1 MDSSRL
7 GHIVQ
12 EINVLVAGLRN
23 GFISCVKEFGNL
35 VTHSLARYAK
45 SISNRKTIFLYIHTH
60 SLFSLQFLL
69 LLHIMFFFF
78 FNSQLFEYKPIFN
91 ALEVIKYYSI

>member
-35 VTHSLARYAK
+35 VTHSLVGML
-45 SISNRKTIFLYIHTH
+45 NLFLIEKRFFFTFTHTH
-60 SLFSLQFLL
+60 YSHCSFFFYTLC
-69 LLHIMFFFF
+69 FFFF
-78 FNSQLFEYKPIFN
+78 F
-91 ALEVIKYYSI
+91 